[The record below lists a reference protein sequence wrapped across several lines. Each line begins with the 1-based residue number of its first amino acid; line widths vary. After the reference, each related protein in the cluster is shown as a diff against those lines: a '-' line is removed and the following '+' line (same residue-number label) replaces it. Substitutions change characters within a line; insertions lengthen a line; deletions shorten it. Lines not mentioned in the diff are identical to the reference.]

1 MIGYTNPRDTE
12 EAFDEEG
19 YFKTGDIGVVT
30 SDDSLIITGRR
41 KDLII
46 RGGENLSPKEIEDG
60 LQQHPAVKEVAVV
73 AMPHPRLGE
82 AVCAYIIVR
91 QGFEAPTLM
100 DLVELLEH
108 QGLARQK
115 FPERLE
121 YLESFPRT
129 ASGKIRKDLLR
140 EALKS
145 SLAIRHNE

>member
-12 EAFDEEG
+12 EAFDAEG
-19 YFKTGDIGVVT
+19 YFATGDIGIVT
-30 SDDSLIITGRR
+30 VEGALIITGRR

-46 RGGENLSPKEIEDG
+46 RGGENISPKEIEDAIA
-60 LQQHPAVKEVAVV
+60 LHPAVREVAVV

-82 AVCAYIIVR
+82 AVCAYIIVN
-91 QGFEAPTLM
+91 QGSEAPALM
-100 DLVELLEH
+100 DLVELLEQ

-121 YLESFPRT
+121 YLDSFPRT

-140 EALKS
+140 EALRA